1 MHTLQAAVMRLEA
14 FFIVSLSKIIVP
26 RFKFVVSLHCP
37 RISGNAEVRPLNVGE
52 GFSSEL
58 WCPRDLAI
66 QPLEDFYFQIVENHN
81 SDKLKM

>member
-1 MHTLQAAVMRLEA
+1 MRLEA
-14 FFIVSLSKIIVP
+14 FFMVEKSNFIVP
-26 RFKFVVSLHCP
+26 RFAFVVSLQCP

-66 QPLEDFYFQIVENHN
+66 QPLEDFLFSNCRESQF
-81 SDKLKM
+81 